1 MPRSIEIPPMLKFV
15 NWRWKRKNGNWDSI
29 EGQHTHRHL
38 HRQPHTH
45 YIHRHPHTHTHE
57 QTKHDLYPKST
68 YIFVLKENC
77 STCIIICQS
86 LGQSYDLN
94 ESKESDRNG
103 DDNIHK

>member
-1 MPRSIEIPPMLKFV
+1 MEIGIQLKV
-15 NWRWKRKNGNWDSI
+15 NT
-29 EGQHTHRHL
+29 HTQTDIYTDNHI
-38 HRQPHTH
+38 HTI
-45 YIHRHPHTHTHE
+45 YTDTHTHE

-86 LGQSYDLN
+86 LGHSYDLN